1 MGNTFFYKQVGAEN
15 VQISWRDIFSEC
27 RRKHTRQDLEYALAA
42 GTSMNSATK
51 ENMLGRWQKPWVFY
65 PLLKGGLVLI
75 AITYLILF
83 ATIYISGITT
93 AGMVVMTMII
103 PPIVMPFILMVFL
116 WELNIPK
123 NITIYELL
131 VYFLIGGMLSF
142 AVTALMYRVVGNGP
156 GIFAASFAAFR
167 EEPAKLAATA
177 IFMLI
182 FSGNKKVFGL
192 TGLVIGAA
200 VGAGFG
206 GFESVEYAM
215 TFAEEDSI
223 IGMIFNQ
230 VIRGVFALGGHVL
243 YCAPYGAA
251 LALAAQGGKLK
262 VSCFLDRDFL
272 MLFAASIAVHFCW
285 NADIGGVPKQ
295 IVLIV
300 LLWAELLYIVKKCLK
315 QAVLLGGPY
324 VSSQADIH
332 ASFRE
337 PEAGYD
343 RAKPVSGAIR
353 VIGIAG
359 ALKGAIWDSRGDEV
373 LHIGRGQECQF
384 RLPPNAAGVSR
395 KHCSIRMTAGGWV
408 LRDEGSSYG
417 TYLNQGKKLLPGADH
432 VLHSGDV
439 VYLADKENAFQ
450 VML

>member
-15 VQISWRDIFSEC
+15 VQISWKDIFSEC
-27 RRKHTRQDLEYALAA
+27 RRKHTRQDLEYALTA
-42 GTSMNSATK
+42 GTSMNSATE
-51 ENMLGRWQKPWVFY
+51 ENMLVRWQKPWVFY

-83 ATIYISGITT
+83 ATNYISGITT
-93 AGMVVMTMII
+93 TGTVVMTMII
-103 PPIVMPFILMVFL
+103 PPIVIPFILMVFL

-142 AVTALMYRVVGNGP
+142 AVTALMYRIVDDGT
-156 GIFAASFAAFR
+156 GIFVASFAAFR
-167 EEPAKLAATA
+167 EEPAKLAATV

-182 FSGNKKVFGL
+182 YSRNKKVFGL

-206 GFESVEYAM
+206 GFESVVYAM
-215 TFAEEDSI
+215 TFAGEGVIE
-223 IGMIFNQ
+223 MIRNQ
-230 VIRGVFALGGHVL
+230 IIRGVFALGGHVL
-243 YCAPYGAA
+243 YCASYGAA

-262 VSCFLDRDFL
+262 VSCFLDKDFL

-285 NADIGGVPKQ
+285 NTNIGGVPKQ

-332 ASFRE
+332 ASFRG
-337 PEAGYD
+337 PEVDYD
-343 RAKPVSGAIR
+343 RAKQVSGTIR

-359 ALKGAIWDSRGDEV
+359 ALKGAIWDSCGDEV

-439 VYLADKENAFQ
+439 VYLAGKENAFQ